1 VQIRESS
8 VTCPFMPAEGM
19 CACGRAHRDRQ
30 QVSAGARASP
40 SWIGGRRRPTRG
52 NPTCTYY
59 CVKLDDES
67 MAKFEYIRSDN
78 GDGAA
83 MKVGSVVCGL
93 DVSEQRLLSQLGTRL
108 VSRAGVQLP
117 HVDAHAAGH
126 AIGNPGLTTAQASL
140 STGIGI
146 AQITFVTEVAVS
158 QSVLH

>member
-1 VQIRESS
+1 VPLRQAGGI
-8 VTCPFMPAEGM
+8 
-19 CACGRAHRDRQ
+19 CACGRAHGDRQ
-30 QVSAGARASP
+30 RVSAGARASP
-40 SWIGGRRRPTRG
+40 SWIGGRRRPTPRQS
-52 NPTCTYY
+52 YV
-59 CVKLDDES
+59 CVLLCQIGRCVANAYTAT
-67 MAKFEYIRSDN
+67 MAKIEYVRSDA
-78 GDGAA
+78 GDEVAL
-83 MKVGSVVCGL
+83 KGSVIRGL
-93 DVSEQRLLSQLGTRL
+93 DVSEQRLLWQTGTHL

>member
-1 VQIRESS
+1 
-8 VTCPFMPAEGM
+8 MAEIEN
-19 CACGRAHRDRQ
+19 
-30 QVSAGARASP
+30 V
-40 SWIGGRRRPTRG
+40 
-52 NPTCTYY
+52 
-59 CVKLDDES
+59 
-67 MAKFEYIRSDN
+67 RSDN

-83 MKVGSVVCGL
+83 TKIGSVIRSL
-93 DVSEQRLLSQLGTRL
+93 DVSEQRLLWQAGTHL